1 MRQVTHALLTRPPL
15 GILKSIRKLQS
26 KYLVRLACV
35 RHAASVHPEPGSN
48 SPFKRRASLPACVRS
63 WFRPAARPFRGVRLG
78 PGFRTTR
85 FMCLAM
91 LILASQYPVF
101 KVLRRPC
108 GRPAL
113 SSFSEAQGDILPN
126 RLPAVKNFFPVSR
139 KSFPGRRSRALS
151 REAGGTGAAPLSRKT
166 QPEYITRP
174 GRSAQ
179 GGNLKYAGIVERS
192 PMPVRRQC
200 RDRSAF
206 AGASNACIY

>member
-1 MRQVTHALLTRPPL
+1 MHVLGTPPAFILSQDQTLRLRGGHRCPLAFDL
-15 GILKSIRKLQS
+15 GFGP
-26 KYLVRLACV
+26 RLAP
-35 RHAASVHPEPGSN
+35 S
-48 SPFKRRASLPACVRS
+48 
-63 WFRPAARPFRGVRLG
+63 RGVRLG

-179 GGNLKYAGIVERS
+179 GGNLKNWELFSQAQG
-192 PMPVRRQC
+192 
-200 RDRSAF
+200 
-206 AGASNACIY
+206 